1 VIRLL
6 GLATGRFYSRHP
18 WQLLLALA
26 GISLGVGVYVGVDLA
41 SSSAARAFEL
51 SASVVRGR
59 ATHHL
64 LAAGGDLDENV
75 YTELVVRR
83 GIAHA
88 APVVELDVGIP
99 SQPGMRVPLLG
110 VDPLEEASV
119 RSFADFAPG
128 GGGNLERLIAEP
140 GTVLLPESLAAELGV
155 VRGQRVALTVRG
167 RSRSVE
173 VVGTLPPVARDT
185 ASEPPIVA
193 DIATAQE
200 LEERYAR
207 ISRIDLAL
215 TSEQADDLARNPPA
229 GTVLIPV
236 EADSSSFNALAAA
249 FRTNLT
255 ALGLLALTVGLF
267 LIYGTMSF
275 AVVQRRWT
283 LGVLRALGL
292 TRRALVGYVLV
303 EALALGA
310 CATAVGLLLG
320 HALAT
325 GLVELVLRTIGDL
338 YFGAAVTAVAP
349 SPEIYVRGAVL
360 GVAGTLLAGAKPAL
374 DAARAPP
381 ALALRRADL
390 ERRSRR
396 AAYVAVWLAVPLA
409 AGGLLLAALG
419 PQSLRY
425 AFAGLFG
432 VLAACAL
439 LVPAATLLLMRGL
452 EIATRRAVSLP
463 SLLAMRGV
471 GASLSRTGVATAALA
486 IAIATVNGVGLMIS
500 SFRTSLDHWLGTT
513 LSADLYVAFDGEG
526 KNLTG
531 EQVSSLEH
539 IPNVRGVSLTRA
551 VLVPTPSGEF
561 AVRAVQ
567 PGPDGWGLD
576 ILGADPSEALAAV
589 AAGRGVAVSERL
601 AFARTLRV
609 GEPLAIPTP
618 AGEERLPIVGEFR
631 DFNTGAYSVVVSL
644 DWFRRYWRE
653 PAITGLGVYVERGAA
668 TAPVEAR
675 IRAIVPEPT
684 RIRSADAIRE
694 TSLEIFDRTFQ
705 ITEVLRILAAIV
717 AFLGVLSALLSIEL
731 ERGRELAILRT
742 LGFTPRELTTTL
754 LAQTGLLGA
763 AAGLA
768 AIPIGTVLAMLLVHV
783 INRRSFGW
791 TMDFVLSPGAPA
803 TGLLLAVGAA
813 LLAGIY
819 PALRSARG
827 GLAGALRE
835 E

>member
-1 VIRLL
+1 MIRLL
-6 GLATGRFYSRHP
+6 GLATGRFYGRHP
-18 WQLLLALA
+18 WQLLLALI

-41 SSSAARAFEL
+41 SSSAARAFDL

-59 ATHHL
+59 TTHHL
-64 LAAGGDLDENV
+64 LAAGGDLDENI
-75 YTELVVRR
+75 YTEIVVRR
-83 GIAHA
+83 GIARA
-88 APVVELDVGIP
+88 APVIEVDVGIP
-99 SQPGMRVPLLG
+99 NRPGTRVPLLG
-110 VDPLEEASV
+110 IDPLEEASV
-119 RSFADFAPG
+119 RSFADFVPG
-128 GGGNLERLIAEP
+128 SGNLEQLIAEP
-140 GTVLLPESLAAELGV
+140 DTVLLPESLATELGV
-155 VRGQRVALTVRG
+155 ARGQRVALSLRG

-185 ASEPPIVA
+185 ASEPPIVT

-200 LEERYAR
+200 LSGSYGR

-215 TSEQADDLARNPPA
+215 TPEQAGELARNPPA

-236 EADSSSFNALAAA
+236 EADDSSFNALAAA

-255 ALGLLALTVGLF
+255 ALGLLALTVGMF
-267 LIYGTMSF
+267 LIYSTMSF
-275 AVVQRRWT
+275 TVVQRRFT

-292 TRRALVGYVLV
+292 TRRAVVAYVLV

-325 GLVELVLRTIGDL
+325 SLVDLVLRTIGDL

-349 SPEIYVRGAVL
+349 SPEIYVRGALL

-374 DAARAPP
+374 DAARAAP

-396 AAYVAVWLAVPLA
+396 GARVAVWLAVPLA
-409 AGGLLLAALG
+409 AGGLLLTALG
-419 PQSLRY
+419 PSSLRY

-452 EIATRRAVSLP
+452 EAATRRGVTLP
-463 SLLAMRGV
+463 SLLAIRGV

-513 LSADLYVAFDGEG
+513 LSADLYVAFDGDG
-526 KNLTG
+526 RSLTA
-531 EQVSSLEH
+531 EQLSALEH
-539 IPNVRGVSLTRA
+539 IAKVRGVSLTRS

-561 AVRAVQ
+561 AVRGVR

-576 ILGADPSEALAAV
+576 ILGADPSAALAAV
-589 AAGRGVAVSERL
+589 ADGSGVVVSERL
-601 AFARTLRV
+601 AFARSLHV
-609 GEPLAIPTP
+609 GETLGIPSP
-618 AGEERLPIVGEFR
+618 AGEQRLPIVGEFR
-631 DFNTGAYSVVVSL
+631 DFNTGVYSVVVSL
-644 DWFRRYWRE
+644 DWFRRYWRDSS
-653 PAITGLGVYVERGAA
+653 ITGIGVYVERGSP
-668 TAPVEAR
+668 TMPVEAR
-675 IRAIVPEPT
+675 IRTITPEPT

-731 ERGRELAILRT
+731 ERSRELAILRT
-742 LGFTPRELTTTL
+742 LGFTPRELTATL

-768 AIPIGTVLAMLLVHV
+768 AIPIGTVLAALLVHV

-791 TMDFVLSPGAPA
+791 TMDFVFSAGAPA
-803 TGLLLAVGAA
+803 AGLLLAVGAA

-819 PALRSARG
+819 PAWRSARG

>member
-1 VIRLL
+1 MIRLL
-6 GLATGRFYSRHP
+6 GLATGRFYGRHP
-18 WQLLLALA
+18 WQLLLALT

-51 SASVVRGR
+51 SAAVVRGR

-64 LAAGGDLDENV
+64 LAAGGDLDEKV
-75 YTELVVRR
+75 YTELVVGR

-88 APVVELDVGIP
+88 APVVELDVGIA
-99 SQPGMRVPLLG
+99 SQPGTRVPLLG
-110 VDPLEEASV
+110 IDPLEEANV
-119 RSFADFAPG
+119 RSFADFVPG
-128 GGGNLERLIAEP
+128 SGNLERLIAEP
-140 GTVLLPESLAAELGV
+140 DTVLLPESLAAELGV
-155 VRGQRVALTVRG
+155 TRGQRVALTVRG
-167 RSRSVE
+167 RARSVE

-193 DIATAQE
+193 DVATAQE
-200 LEERYAR
+200 LSDSYGR

-215 TSEQADDLARNPPA
+215 TSAQADELARSPPA

-236 EADSSSFNALAAA
+236 EADNASFNALAAA

-255 ALGLLALTVGLF
+255 ALGLLALVVGMF

-292 TRRALVGYVLV
+292 NARAVVGYVLA

-310 CATAVGLLLG
+310 CATAIGLLLG
-320 HALAT
+320 HELAT
-325 GLVELVLRTIGDL
+325 SLVELVLRTIGDL

-349 SPEIYVRGAVL
+349 SPEIYFRGALL
-360 GVAGTLLAGAKPAL
+360 GIAGTLLAGAKPAL

-396 AAYVAVWLAVPLA
+396 AAHVAVWLAVPLA

-419 PQSLRY
+419 TGSLRY

-452 EIATRRAVSLP
+452 EVATRRAVRLP
-463 SLLAMRGV
+463 TLLAMRGV

-513 LSADLYVAFDGEG
+513 LSADLYVAFEGDGRS
-526 KNLTG
+526 LTE
-531 EQVSSLEH
+531 EQLSSLEH
-539 IPNVRGVSLTRA
+539 IPGVRGVSLTRS

-561 AVRAVQ
+561 AVRAMR

-576 ILGADPSEALAAV
+576 ILDADPADALAAV
-589 AAGRGVAVSERL
+589 AGGRGVVVSERL
-601 AFARTLRV
+601 AFARSLTV
-609 GEPLAIPTP
+609 GEALAIPSP
-618 AGEERLPIVGEFR
+618 AGEQRLPIVGEFR
-631 DFNTGAYSVVVSL
+631 DFNTGVYSVVVSL

-653 PAITGLGVYVERGAA
+653 PTVTGLGVYVAQGAT
-668 TAPVEAR
+668 TAPVEER
-675 IRAIVPEPT
+675 IRAIAPGPT
-684 RIRSADAIRE
+684 RMRSADTIRE
-694 TSLEIFDRTFQ
+694 MSLEVFDRTFQ

-731 ERGRELAILRT
+731 ERSRELAILRT

-791 TMDFVLSPGAPA
+791 TMDFVFSPGAPA
-803 TGLLLAVGAA
+803 AGLLLAVGAA